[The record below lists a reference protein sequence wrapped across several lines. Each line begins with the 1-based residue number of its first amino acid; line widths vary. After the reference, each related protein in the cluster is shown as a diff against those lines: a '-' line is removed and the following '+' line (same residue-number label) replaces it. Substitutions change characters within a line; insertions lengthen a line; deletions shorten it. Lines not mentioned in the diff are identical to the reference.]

1 MMNKNELKK
10 MFLEITNAY
19 KQGNNMLEI
28 ARNKFSKDGKNSIFP
43 ILLAYDLQSGTY
55 NKNKLITSLYIKNP
69 LNIF

>member
-28 ARNKFSKDGKNSIFP
+28 ARNKFGKDGKNSIFP